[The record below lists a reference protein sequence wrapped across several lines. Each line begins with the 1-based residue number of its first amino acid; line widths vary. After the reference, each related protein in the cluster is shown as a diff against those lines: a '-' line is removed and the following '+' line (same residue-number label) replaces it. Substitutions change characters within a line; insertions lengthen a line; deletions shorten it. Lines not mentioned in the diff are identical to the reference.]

1 MCWVPLG
8 VGLDHEL
15 ETACYEEIV
24 RWNGCELHNIA
35 ALMGGIAAQEAIK
48 IILEQ
53 FIPVRCVFF

>member
-1 MCWVPLG
+1 MG
-8 VGLDHEL
+8 SDLDHDL
-15 ETACYEEIV
+15 EPACYEEIV

-53 FIPVRCVFF
+53 FIPVRCWFIFVVG